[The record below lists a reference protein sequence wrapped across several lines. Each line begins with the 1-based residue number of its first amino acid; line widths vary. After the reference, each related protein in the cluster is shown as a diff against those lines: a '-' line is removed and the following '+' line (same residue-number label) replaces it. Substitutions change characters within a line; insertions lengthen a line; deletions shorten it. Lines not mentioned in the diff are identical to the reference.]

1 MVWIE
6 CGFVAHPVAELAA
19 QSGYCGT
26 PGGIV
31 VKIAQYQ
38 RVFRQSR
45 DCFADIRHGVKHN
58 TVVAVI
64 ESEAFRRK
72 KVDKA
77 LEDVAQ
83 GVAVGNMGDMLW
95 RITAFEEAASQLKSV
110 CAVLKTDG
118 IIVFAMQ
125 FIIHLH
131 TISLCDVGRYATV
144 CEVTQ

>member
-1 MVWIE
+1 VVGIA

-58 TVVAVI
+58 TVIAVI
-64 ESEAFRRK
+64 QSEAFRRK
-72 KVDKA
+72 KVDEA
-77 LEDVAQ
+77 LEYITP
-83 GVAVGNMGDMLW
+83 GVAVGDMGDMLW
-95 RITAFEEAASQLKSV
+95 RITSFEEAVSQLIQ
-110 CAVLKTDG
+110 TFG
-118 IIVFAMQ
+118 
-125 FIIHLH
+125 
-131 TISLCDVGRYATV
+131 
-144 CEVTQ
+144 